1 MCILAVIITGTGLKQ
16 CYPEKK
22 KMSPLNLS
30 SWLIESEFITNCYTG
45 SIFILLFFL
54 HYFFNTMD
62 TCMEF
67 FSVS

>member
-1 MCILAVIITGTGLKQ
+1 MRILAVIITGTGFKQ
-16 CYPEKK
+16 CYSEKK
-22 KMSPLNLS
+22 ISPLNLS

-45 SIFILLFFL
+45 SILILLFFL
-54 HYFFNTMD
+54 HYFFNPMD